1 MGRLDWLLIVMRV
14 CFLQIPSLPV
24 HLASLS
30 QLLQSRLQLHTPLL
44 SLSGRLDL
52 ALAQIELRKSLVP
65 PKPKRQGT
73 FYVEGE
79 SETDDDEED
88 SDEDEDMD
96 SDVEI
101 EGDEEDIG
109 EVEDVRLESRRE
121 TESRSAGGDEDEADG
136 EIRVR
141 ALNGRGKGKAAR
153 EVLVASD
160 DE

>member
-1 MGRLDWLLIVMRV
+1 
-14 CFLQIPSLPV
+14 
-24 HLASLS
+24 
-30 QLLQSRLQLHTPLL
+30 
-44 SLSGRLDL
+44 
-52 ALAQIELRKSLVP
+52 
-65 PKPKRQGT
+65 
-73 FYVEGE
+73 
-79 SETDDDEED
+79 
-88 SDEDEDMD
+88 MD